1 MSFDPQQRIFVAG
14 HRGMVGSALVRRL
27 RALNGAHLILRSRSE
42 LDLEDDA
49 AVGAFF
55 RETRPEVVI
64 VAAARVGGIHA
75 NQSFPASFLRE
86 NLAIALNTIHA
97 AFGHGAR
104 RLLFLGSSCIY
115 PRQAPQPIT
124 EDSLLTGPLEPTNEA
139 YAIAKIAGLKLAQ
152 FYRRQHGVLFHSAM
166 PTNLYGPGDFYHPT
180 HSHVIPALLR
190 RFHEARES
198 GSPEVVLWG
207 TGSPRREFLHVDD
220 LASAC
225 LHLLGLP
232 DPPDWVNVGTGTDVT
247 ISELAEAVK
256 EVVGYQGRLVWDA
269 SKPDGTPRKLLNVE
283 RLRGTG
289 WSAAVDLST
298 GLRRTYQDFV
308 EELVGGTLRQ

>member
-27 RALNGAHLILRSRSE
+27 RALNAAHLILRSRSE

-115 PRQAPQPIT
+115 PRLP
-124 EDSLLTGPLEPTNEA
+124 N
-139 YAIAKIAGLKLAQ
+139 
-152 FYRRQHGVLFHSAM
+152 R
-166 PTNLYGPGDFYHPT
+166 
-180 HSHVIPALLR
+180 
-190 RFHEARES
+190 
-198 GSPEVVLWG
+198 
-207 TGSPRREFLHVDD
+207 SPRTAF
-220 LASAC
+220 
-225 LHLLGLP
+225 
-232 DPPDWVNVGTGTDVT
+232 
-247 ISELAEAVK
+247 
-256 EVVGYQGRLVWDA
+256 
-269 SKPDGTPRKLLNVE
+269 
-283 RLRGTG
+283 
-289 WSAAVDLST
+289 
-298 GLRRTYQDFV
+298 
-308 EELVGGTLRQ
+308 